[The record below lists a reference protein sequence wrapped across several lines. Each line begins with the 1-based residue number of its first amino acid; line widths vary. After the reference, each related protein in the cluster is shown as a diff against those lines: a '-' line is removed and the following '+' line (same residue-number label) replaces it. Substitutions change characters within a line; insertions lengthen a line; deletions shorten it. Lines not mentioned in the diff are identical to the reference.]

1 MRTLSDNPLPHDRRA
16 VTRQQTVLRAVWA
29 QLNGTARPRRCR
41 SRSTDGPPMPPVPAT
56 APHRLARTIGEME
69 ALRAPGAKVA
79 ATLAAPGGIRRSMM
93 SRLDDEQPSWW

>member
-1 MRTLSDNPLPHDRRA
+1 
-16 VTRQQTVLRAVWA
+16 
-29 QLNGTARPRRCR
+29 
-41 SRSTDGPPMPPVPAT
+41 MPPVPAT